1 MNTPKQSTYKAHRVF
16 CLTVLLLAMSLPFP
30 VFALDLQEAKSQ
42 LLVGESVTGYVGIV
56 KNAEGVAEL
65 VNNINAK
72 RKASYLDIAKRN
84 GTTCSEN
91 SFICF
96 AYCLLYSGV
105 ITSSIRLV
113 SNPLTLV
120 ISFLLKSPSFS

>member
-56 KNAEGVAEL
+56 KDAAGVAAL
-65 VNNINAK
+65 VNDINAK
-72 RKASYLDIAKRN
+72 RKASYASIAKRN
-84 GTTCSEN
+84 Q
-91 SFICF
+91 
-96 AYCLLYSGV
+96 
-105 ITSSIRLV
+105 TSLNAVERLAAKKAIEKTAV
-113 SNPLTLV
+113 GQMVQLAPGGAWV
-120 ISFLLKSPSFS
+120 KK